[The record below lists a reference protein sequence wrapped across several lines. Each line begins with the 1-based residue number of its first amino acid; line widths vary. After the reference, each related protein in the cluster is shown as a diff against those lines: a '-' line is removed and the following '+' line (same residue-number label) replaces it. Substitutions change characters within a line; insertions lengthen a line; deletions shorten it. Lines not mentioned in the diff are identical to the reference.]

1 MKIHGVFGG
10 IGKTLGVRNYR
21 YYWIGSF
28 ISILGFWIHKLALA
42 WLTWEL
48 TKSPFWLGMVGF
60 AALFP
65 SFIFSPFSGALA
77 DRFGMRLVA
86 YYSIVASGL
95 LALLLGILVSLEMAT
110 IEIVFVLTFLQGT
123 GLAFDLPARQGLVNL
138 LVKKEDLS
146 SAIALNTTTFHI
158 GAFIGPAIF
167 GFLLEFLSIQWVF
180 YANALTFL
188 VFTLCLRELNISEL
202 KNLSTPIHKIT
213 EDIREGIYY
222 LLGHTGIRSLFI
234 LAIIPHL
241 FIRPFVDFL
250 PGFSEEVFYRGA
262 DGFAILASSFGLGS
276 LLLGFLLAV
285 RGKTQGLAK
294 IYIYSALS
302 ALIFLL
308 LFAATNIFW
317 FAVTCVFAVGVSI
330 IGCTVSSQSLIQN
343 AVDPD
348 KRGRIIS
355 LSTGMA
361 VGLPAIGALVLGSLG
376 EKFGLQIPFVTFMLI
391 GIFYWILAARTVV
404 PNSDMLEKSR

>member
-1 MKIHGVFGG
+1 M
-10 IGKTLGVRNYR
+10 
-21 YYWIGSF
+21 
-28 ISILGFWIHKLALA
+28 ALA
-42 WLTWEL
+42 WLRGL

-60 AALFP
+60 ALFP

-188 VFTLCLRELNISEL
+188 VFTLCLRELNISEI
-202 KNLSTPIHKIT
+202 KNLSTPMYKIT
-213 EDIREGIYY
+213 EDIRSIYY

-317 FAVTCVFAVGVSI
+317 FAVICVFAVGVSI

-361 VGLPAIGALVLGSLG
+361 VGLQLLV
-376 EKFGLQIPFVTFMLI
+376 P
-391 GIFYWILAARTVV
+391 
-404 PNSDMLEKSR
+404 